1 MDFYNELS
9 LMWGIICDV
18 GVAPAEIGEGFP
30 PGFQYFRS
38 ASGPGA
44 AMLFKGN
51 SNTSCSGPEY
61 IDFVMS
67 WVDKEISDGAIISLQ
82 EVSHQWAGVLHAYF
96 AARGYYMVTGLYGNK
111 FNGYMGVAVAVPTAK
126 YDILDVD
133 ITRIADTKRLPRKPR
148 AGFVQNIFDA
158 TSGAVE
164 QYHGPRQISYA
175 LG

>member
-1 MDFYNELS
+1 
-9 LMWGIICDV
+9 MWGIICDV

-67 WVDKEISDGAIISLQ
+67 WVDKEISEMKLSLN
-82 EVSHQWAGVLHAYF
+82 
-96 AARGYYMVTGLYGNK
+96 ARARV
-111 FNGYMGVAVAVPTAK
+111 VAETYLLQVGHDNANHCSFRNQS
-126 YDILDVD
+126 YCI
-133 ITRIADTKRLPRKPR
+133 KRP
-148 AGFVQNIFDA
+148 
-158 TSGAVE
+158 E
-164 QYHGPRQISYA
+164 
-175 LG
+175 